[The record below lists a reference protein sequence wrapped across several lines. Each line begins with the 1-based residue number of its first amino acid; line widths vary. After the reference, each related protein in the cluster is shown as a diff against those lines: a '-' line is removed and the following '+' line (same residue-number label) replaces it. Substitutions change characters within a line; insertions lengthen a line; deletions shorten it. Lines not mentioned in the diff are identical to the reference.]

1 MKKQA
6 LYLLTA
12 ILLIALLACSC
23 NKVPTTE
30 SGTPVPTEETVTL
43 KPGTVASPTATTNNE
58 QSELLNLLPKDEGYK
73 WIYNGFVDY
82 SHEMTLESIT
92 QDNESD
98 NTIYDIK
105 GMVEDLSD
113 GESNKDFSMSL
124 RYIVGKF
131 TLSQEITGEMVM
143 DSDFESI
150 QLVKLPL
157 EKGSTWEQEVT
168 GQDGSTVN
176 LNCTI
181 KEVSEEDGKKV
192 YTILYQD
199 TDSDYYENR
208 TIMEGMGVI
217 AFEKLYT
224 PNEGEPF
231 EIGYSLFR

>member
-1 MKKQA
+1 MKKQTI
-6 LYLLTA
+6 YLLTS
-12 ILLIALLACSC
+12 ILLIVLLTSGC
-23 NKVPTTE
+23 NKIPTTE

-43 KPGTVASPTATTNNE
+43 EPGTVASPTATTNIE
-58 QSELLNLLPKDEGYK
+58 PSELLNLLPKDEGYK

-82 SHEMTLESIT
+82 SHEMTIESIT
-92 QDNESD
+92 QDSESG

-131 TLSQEITGEMVM
+131 TLTQEITGEMVM

-168 GQDGSTVN
+168 KQDGSTVN

-181 KEVSEEDGKKV
+181 EEVSEEDGKKV
-192 YTILYQD
+192 YVILYQD

-208 TIMEGMGVI
+208 TIMEDLGVI

-231 EIGYSLFR
+231 EIGYSLFK